1 MVTFFR
7 AIRFAF
13 QDILRNFSL
22 SVMTVLILVL
32 MLLSVNTLLIVRV
45 LTVEATKT
53 VKDQVD
59 VSVFFSKGA
68 TNDDINEVREYIRT
82 FPEVVDEKY
91 YTPEEVLS
99 DFKAQ
104 YDYNQTIMSSLDE
117 LGDNPLGSMLV
128 IKTRA
133 TEDYQKIINA
143 LSVPEYAKLIEA
155 KTFSDTEKAINRI
168 HTITSQVEKFSVIV
182 TGLFGIIAFIIIFNT
197 VRVAIYTQRTEIAI
211 KKLVG
216 ASNWFVRSPY
226 IIEAFIFTV
235 LSIIITAGIMYGA
248 IQVLDPRVAYVF
260 GETNILTNYFSSHI
274 LVLVGGQA
282 LAVLVLTVT
291 SSVLA
296 MGKYLRS

>member
-1 MVTFFR
+1 
-7 AIRFAF
+7 
-13 QDILRNFSL
+13 
-22 SVMTVLILVL
+22 MTVLILVL

-45 LTVEATKT
+45 LTVEATNT

-59 VSVFFSKGA
+59 VSVFFARGA
-68 TNDDINEVREYIRT
+68 TNEDINEVRSYIRT
-82 FPEVVDEKY
+82 FPEVTEETY
-91 YTPEEVLS
+91 FTPEEVLS
-99 DFKAQ
+99 DFRAE

-133 TEDYQKIINA
+133 TEDYQKIIDA

-155 KTFSDTEKAINRI
+155 KTFSDTEKAISRI
-168 HTITSQVEKFSVIV
+168 HTITSQVERFSVAV
-182 TGLFGIIAFIIIFNT
+182 TGLFALIAFIIIFNT

-226 IIEAFIFTV
+226 IIEAFVFSVISVALTV
-235 LSIIITAGIMYGA
+235 GIMYGA
-248 IQVLDPRVAYVF
+248 ILLLDPRVAYVF
-260 GETNILTNYFSSHI
+260 GEANILTNYFSSHI

-282 LAVLVLTVT
+282 LAVLILTVT
-291 SSVLA
+291 SSVMA

>member
-13 QDILRNFSL
+13 QDMLRNFSL

-45 LTVEATKT
+45 LTVEATNT

-59 VSVFFSKGA
+59 VSVFFARGA
-68 TNDDINEVREYIRT
+68 TNEDINEVRSYIRT
-82 FPEVVDEKY
+82 FPEVTEETY
-91 YTPEEVLS
+91 FTPEEVLS
-99 DFKAQ
+99 DFRAE

-133 TEDYQKIINA
+133 TEDYQKIIDA

-155 KTFSDTEKAINRI
+155 KTFSDTEKAISRI
-168 HTITSQVEKFSVIV
+168 HTITSQVERFSVAV
-182 TGLFGIIAFIIIFNT
+182 TGLFALIAFIIIFNT

-226 IIEAFIFTV
+226 IIEAFVFSVISVALTV
-235 LSIIITAGIMYGA
+235 GIMYGA
-248 IQVLDPRVAYVF
+248 ILLLDPRVAYVF
-260 GETNILTNYFSSHI
+260 GEANILTNYFSSHI

-282 LAVLVLTVT
+282 LAVLILTVT
-291 SSVLA
+291 SSVMA

>member
-22 SVMTVLILVL
+22 SIMTILILVL
-32 MLLSVNTLLIVRV
+32 MLLSLNTLLIVRV
-45 LTVEATKT
+45 LTVEATQT
-53 VKDQVD
+53 VKDLVD
-59 VSVFFSKGA
+59 VSVFFSKTA
-68 TNDDINEVREYIRT
+68 TTDDVNEIREYIRT
-82 FPEVVDEKY
+82 FPEVIDEKY
-91 YTPEEVLS
+91 FTPEEVLL

-104 YDYNQTIMSSLDE
+104 YAYNQTILSSLDE
-117 LGDNPLGSMLV
+117 LGDNPLGSMLI

-133 TEDYQKIINA
+133 TEDYQKIISA
-143 LSVPEYAKLIEA
+143 LSVPEYEKIIEA
-155 KTFSDTEKAINRI
+155 KTFSDTEKAISRI
-168 HTITSQVEKFSVIV
+168 HTITSQVEKFSVVV
-182 TGLFGIIAFIIIFNT
+182 TGLFGLIAFIIIFNT

-226 IIEAFIFTV
+226 IIEAFIFTL
-235 LSIIITAGIMYGA
+235 LSMAITVGVMYGA
-248 IQVLDPRVAYVF
+248 VILLDPRVAFVF
-260 GETNILTNYFSSHI
+260 GEANILTNYFTSHI